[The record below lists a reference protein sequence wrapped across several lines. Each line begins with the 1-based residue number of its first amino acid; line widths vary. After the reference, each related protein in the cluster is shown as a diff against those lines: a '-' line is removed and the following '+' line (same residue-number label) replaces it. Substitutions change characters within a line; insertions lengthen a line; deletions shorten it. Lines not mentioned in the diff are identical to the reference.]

1 MTKKDLKEIKKDLV
15 NKKCNL
21 RNLKN
26 IVEDQID
33 TNTELG
39 SVEEIFTGYP
49 VYNLPEGSY
58 TGILEGNYAFKIG
71 SSNDWLNVR
80 FITVGKWNVIE
91 NEYSNINE
99 TIIDTD
105 IEILIEDVEVV

>member
-21 RNLKN
+21 NNLKN
-26 IVEDQID
+26 VVDQQID

-39 SVEEIFTGYP
+39 SVEYIFAGYP

-58 TGILEGNYAFKIG
+58 TGILEGSYSFKIG
-71 SSNDWLNVR
+71 GSDDWLNVS
-80 FITVGKWNVIE
+80 FITVGKWNVVD
-91 NEYSNINE
+91 NEYSNINT

-105 IEILIEDVEVV
+105 IEILIEDVDVV